1 MLLAID
7 VGNTNTVFAL
17 FDEDN
22 LVGHWRISTIAGRTS
37 DEYWVWLRQ
46 LLEEHGVNKRLIH
59 AAIVATVV
67 PETQYEILTL
77 CQRYFGVQALLVG
90 SPDVKLN
97 IEIKIDRPQEVGAD
111 RLVNA
116 VEAWRRYKQ
125 SCIVVDFGTATTFDV
140 VDSDGNYCGGVIAPG
155 VHLSLDALRRAAAKL
170 PGIRIRRPDK
180 VIGTTT
186 VGAMESGMFF
196 GYVSLIDGI
205 ATRIKAEY
213 GKPMKV
219 VATGGLATLYA
230 KASEVIDETEED
242 LTIFGL
248 HTIYKINS

>member
-17 FDEDN
+17 FDDEN
-22 LVGHWRISTIAGRTS
+22 LVGQWRISTISGRTS

-46 LLEEHGVNKRLIH
+46 LLEEHGVNKRLVH

-67 PETQYEILTL
+67 PETQYEIVML

-90 SPDVKLN
+90 SQDVKLN
-97 IEIKIDRPQEVGAD
+97 VQIKIDRPQEVGAD

-116 VEAWRRYKQ
+116 VEAWRRYQ
-125 SCIVVDFGTATTFDV
+125 QPCIVVDFGTATTFDV
-140 VDSDGNYCGGVIAPG
+140 IDSEGSYCGGVIAPG
-155 VHLSLDALRRAAAKL
+155 VNLSLDALRKAAAKL
-170 PGIRIRRPDK
+170 PGIRIRRPEK

-186 VGAMESGMFF
+186 VGAMESGMFY
-196 GYVSLIDGI
+196 GYIGMIDGI
-205 ATRIKAEY
+205 ASRIKSEF

-219 VATGGLATLYA
+219 IATGGLATLYA
-230 KASEVIDETEED
+230 KASEVIDETQED
-242 LTIFGL
+242 LTIYGL
-248 HTIYKINS
+248 HTIYTLNV

>member
-17 FDEDN
+17 FEDEN
-22 LVGHWRISTIAGRTS
+22 LVGQWRISTISGRTA

-46 LLEEHGVNKRLIH
+46 LLDEHGVNKRLVH

-77 CQRYFGVQALLVG
+77 CHRYFGVQPMLVG
-90 SPDVKLN
+90 DPAIKLAMKVKL
-97 IEIKIDRPQEVGAD
+97 DRPQEVGAD

-116 VEAWRRYKQ
+116 VEAWHRYRRPV
-125 SCIVVDFGTATTFDV
+125 IVVDFGTATTFDV
-140 VDSDGNYCGGVIAPG
+140 IDREGNYCGGVIAPG
-155 VHLSLDALRRAAAKL
+155 VHLSLDALRKAAAKL
-170 PGIRIRRPDK
+170 PGIRVRQPEK
-180 VIGTTT
+180 VIGTNT
-186 VGAMESGMFF
+186 VGAMESGMFY
-196 GYVSLIDGI
+196 GYVGLIDGI
-205 ATRIKAEY
+205 VGRIKKEF
-213 GKPMKV
+213 GGPMKV

-230 KASEVIDETEED
+230 KASEVIDETAED

-248 HTIYKINS
+248 LRIYRMNR

>member
-17 FDEDN
+17 FDDDT
-22 LVGHWRISTIAGRTS
+22 LIGQWRISTIAGRTS

-46 LLEEHGVNKRLIH
+46 LLEEHGVNKRLVH

-67 PETQYEILTL
+67 PEAQYEIVML

-90 SPDVKLN
+90 SSDVKLN
-97 IEIKIDRPQEVGAD
+97 VSVKIDRPQEVGAD

-116 VEAWRRYKQ
+116 AEAWRRYQ
-125 SCIVVDFGTATTFDV
+125 QPCIVVDFGTATTFDV
-140 VDSDGNYCGGVIAPG
+140 IDDEGSYCGGVIAPG
-155 VHLSLDALRRAAAKL
+155 VNLSLDALRRAAAKL

-186 VGAMESGMFF
+186 VGAMESGMFY
-196 GYVSLIDGI
+196 GYIGMIDGI
-205 ATRIKAEY
+205 SSRIKAEF

-219 VATGGLATLYA
+219 IATGGLATLYA
-230 KASEVIDETEED
+230 KASEVIDETQED

-248 HTIYKINS
+248 LTIYKMNA